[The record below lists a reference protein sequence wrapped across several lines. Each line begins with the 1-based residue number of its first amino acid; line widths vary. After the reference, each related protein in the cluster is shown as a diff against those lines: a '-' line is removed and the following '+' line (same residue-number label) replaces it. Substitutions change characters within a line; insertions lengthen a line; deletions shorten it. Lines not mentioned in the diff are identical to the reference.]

1 MCCPE
6 YYLFKGLAKRP
17 DQTFPFFLKSKVIR
31 LYPTYLLCYLVG
43 LTVAIAADSVPKI
56 VGVSSPFCYA
66 YIGVDLLMMQNWGFG
81 LPTLGDWYIS
91 ALFLGM
97 IILFFVWKMLP
108 RRQLVFALL
117 GIVVSFSTVILVM
130 QGNLNVHEPRHHIS
144 SGVIRGLI
152 GLCVG
157 GAAFGLS
164 EKISIKYPKWLFFA
178 ASSALFL
185 MMFLYR
191 RTALDF
197 LTLPLA
203 FLLALSGIRIR
214 VGETSEAVG
223 KAMGG
228 ISFEIYLVH
237 SSMREIL
244 QMIGEEYCLSILCNI
259 ALSGAL
265 AVVIHFLADRISGA
279 MLKKKTLA

>member
-1 MCCPE
+1 
-6 YYLFKGLAKRP
+6 
-17 DQTFPFFLKSKVIR
+17 
-31 LYPTYLLCYLVG
+31 
-43 LTVAIAADSVPKI
+43 
-56 VGVSSPFCYA
+56 
-66 YIGVDLLMMQNWGFG
+66 
-81 LPTLGDWYIS
+81 
-91 ALFLGM
+91 
-97 IILFFVWKMLP
+97 
-108 RRQLVFALL
+108 
-117 GIVVSFSTVILVM
+117 
-130 QGNLNVHEPRHHIS
+130 
-144 SGVIRGLI
+144 
-152 GLCVG
+152 
-157 GAAFGLS
+157 
-164 EKISIKYPKWLFFA
+164 
-178 ASSALFL
+178 

-223 KAMGG
+223 KALGG

-237 SSMREIL
+237 SSMRKIL

-279 MLKKKTLA
+279 MLKKKTVA